1 MEKHE
6 YKPSKKLNSSQS
18 KNSLHSS
25 VKSSPHNSS
34 KIVILKK
41 TLVKLKTLSID
52 GSKKSIRKGLQT
64 KSVVKYQFKITKI
77 NQLS

>member
-52 GSKKSIRKGLQT
+52 GSK
-64 KSVVKYQFKITKI
+64 
-77 NQLS
+77 NLSEKDYKQKV